1 MSCLRMGCALF
12 FVACLVATSQGDVF
26 WTDWTSASFGAP
38 GSADGTLT
46 LPSGVVD
53 INYTGEVA
61 SPTQVAGGINY
72 WSPATPY
79 LSATVP
85 NEPPA
90 ADIITLSGGQGIHS
104 VLTFSKPL
112 TNPLM
117 AIVSLGTPAFAVDY
131 DFDTPFTVLSSGP
144 GYWGG
149 PGTLTDIGGNV
160 LEGVEGHGVIQFQGT
175 IETLSWTI
183 PANEFW
189 HGFTIGEAS
198 EPSSALLLVFGAIP
212 LAWCLNARRIRK

>member
-1 MSCLRMGCALF
+1 MRCLRTVCAF
-12 FVACLVATSQGDVF
+12 SFVICLAATAQGDVF

-46 LPSGVVD
+46 LPNGAVD

-72 WSPATPY
+72 WDPACPI

-117 AIVSLGTPAFAVDY
+117 AIVSLGQT
-131 DFDTPFTVLSSGP
+131 GIC
-144 GYWGG
+144 GG
-149 PGTLTDIGGNV
+149 L
-160 LEGVEGHGVIQFQGT
+160 
-175 IETLSWTI
+175 
-183 PANEFW
+183 
-189 HGFTIGEAS
+189 
-198 EPSSALLLVFGAIP
+198 
-212 LAWCLNARRIRK
+212 